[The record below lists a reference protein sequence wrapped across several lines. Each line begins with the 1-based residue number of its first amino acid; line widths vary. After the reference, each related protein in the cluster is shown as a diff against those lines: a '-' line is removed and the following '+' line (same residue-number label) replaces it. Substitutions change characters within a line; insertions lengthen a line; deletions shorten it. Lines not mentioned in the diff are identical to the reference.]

1 MSSSQTSAAT
11 GSARSRPLRAGFT
24 TQAEAEAAEAVEGAE
39 ALRRE
44 HAAKVLEGFRDVN
57 AALRALESD
66 AEALE
71 TDLLA
76 STATMSA
83 IEAARRERSM
93 AHMQVL
99 ASQAANI
106 RRRVE
111 EEEAAGEAARAMI
124 EVERLEKARAR
135 LL

>member
-1 MSSSQTSAAT
+1 M
-11 GSARSRPLRAGFT
+11 
-24 TQAEAEAAEAVEGAE
+24 
-39 ALRRE
+39 
-44 HAAKVLEGFRDVN
+44 
-57 AALRALESD
+57 
-66 AEALE
+66 
-71 TDLLA
+71 A

-83 IEAARRERSM
+83 IEAARRERSV

-124 EVERLEKARAR
+124 EAERLERARAR